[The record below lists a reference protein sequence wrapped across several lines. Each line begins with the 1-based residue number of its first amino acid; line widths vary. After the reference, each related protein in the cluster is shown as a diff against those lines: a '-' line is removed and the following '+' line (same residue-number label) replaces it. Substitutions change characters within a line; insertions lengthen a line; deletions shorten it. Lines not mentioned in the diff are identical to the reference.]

1 MQIKFPL
8 LECDEEL
15 DGIADSIDCKIFVPQ
30 DTLQKFTFQLRKIK
44 SSLDKDD
51 HHTPYEIIMKK
62 RKLVEKLSARC
73 EKLRQ
78 RNIVISYAERAEEIA
93 NMSPFLT
100 DDEIDEKAI
109 ELADCIH
116 RFVQTTRPS
125 KNNMKFLRFAL
136 KLLERA
142 KLHQPVIIHSPSHEK
157 KVKLQQSNPDEVSL
171 EEFAL
176 AESLYELS
184 EILYDGNIEKF
195 TSTLE
200 KNFSEGTKKE
210 LIFHIKNCG
219 GDLKSLLSKKERK
232 VAIQGILGFAHSIT
246 DYYINSSPY
255 PEIQE
260 IDTLFTFD
268 CNQ

>member
-44 SSLDKDD
+44 SSLDKND
-51 HHTPYEIIMKK
+51 HHTPYEIIIKK

-125 KNNMKFLRFAL
+125 KNNMKF
-136 KLLERA
+136 
-142 KLHQPVIIHSPSHEK
+142 PVSVWGHPIS
-157 KVKLQQSNPDEVSL
+157 LQDVR
-171 EEFAL
+171 
-176 AESLYELS
+176 
-184 EILYDGNIEKF
+184 EIFKRDVQKHCTTINICC
-195 TSTLE
+195 
-200 KNFSEGTKKE
+200 NF
-210 LIFHIKNCG
+210 C
-219 GDLKSLLSKKERK
+219 
-232 VAIQGILGFAHSIT
+232 QW
-246 DYYINSSPY
+246 
-255 PEIQE
+255 
-260 IDTLFTFD
+260 
-268 CNQ
+268 